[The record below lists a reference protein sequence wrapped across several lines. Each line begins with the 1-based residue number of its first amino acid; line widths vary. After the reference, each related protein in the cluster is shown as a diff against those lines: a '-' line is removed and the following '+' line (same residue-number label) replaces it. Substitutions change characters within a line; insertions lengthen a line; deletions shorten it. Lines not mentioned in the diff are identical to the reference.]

1 MSIYAVYSFLMR
13 AREIIKKLKENG
25 WNQESQKGSH
35 VKMKKGSK
43 MTIVPDHGGKD
54 VPKGTVKAIEK
65 QTGVKLL

>member
-1 MSIYAVYSFLMR
+1 MR

-25 WNQESQKGSH
+25 WDQESQKGSH
-35 VKMKKGSK
+35 IKMKKAGK

>member
-1 MSIYAVYSFLMR
+1 MLRRMR

-25 WNQESQKGSH
+25 WSQESQKGSH
-35 VKMKKGSK
+35 VKMKKDGM

-54 VPKGTVKAIEK
+54 VPKGTVRAIEK

>member
-1 MSIYAVYSFLMR
+1 MR

-25 WNQESQKGSH
+25 WSQESQKGSH
-35 VKMKKGSK
+35 VKMKKAGK
-43 MTIVPDHGGKD
+43 MAIVPHHGGKD